1 MLGPLLAALL
11 LSGPALAN
19 GQNTHVWIT
28 LQAAQ
33 QVQDPELRALLADHQ
48 NALINGGMFPDGGYA
63 VNHPYGEAGHWEGV
77 HDPFRDWL
85 RENQD
90 PQDVPEL
97 VAFYMGMAS
106 HGMADQSFDAF
117 YFSESRVRDAD
128 DGWAEGESFDEASD
142 VIWTAVQGGSPVPER
157 QVPTQMPGI
166 YEEVGIE
173 VDPDTLD
180 DGQKLVISALE
191 LVALLGTNE
200 AKVAEYQALFPWG
213 GANLDAPLPGA
224 PADEARIVAAY
235 LDHLWVDLQEGDQP
249 LAVVATVPEQGSYG
263 WPTDATDVGS
273 RLGLVFSKAME
284 QGQVLPESLS
294 LVSQDGDRIA
304 VDTNLF
310 YGSGS
315 HVLHVVPQENLASDA
330 DYTLSLS
337 AGVQARDGRTL
348 PQDFS
353 FSFSTRAPPVD
364 TQDTGVAEQGCGGC
378 GGGSGGWVILAMLA
392 LFTRREP

>member
-1 MLGPLLAALL
+1 MLWALL
-11 LSGPALAN
+11 GGLALAN

-28 LQAAQ
+28 LQAAE
-33 QVQDPELRALLADHQ
+33 QVQDPALRVLLAENQ
-48 NALINGGMFPDGGYA
+48 NALINGSMFPDGGYA

-90 PQDVPEL
+90 PKDVPEL

-128 DGWAEGESFDEASD
+128 YGWAEGESFDEASD
-142 VIWTAVQGGSPVPER
+142 VIWTALNGGSPVPER
-157 QVPTQMPGI
+157 LVPTQMPGI

-173 VDPDTLD
+173 VDPSTLD
-180 DGQKLVISALE
+180 DGQRLVISALE

-213 GANLDAPLPGA
+213 GANLEQPLPGA

-235 LDHLWVDLQEGDQP
+235 LDSLWVDLQQGDQP
-249 LAVVATVPEQGSYG
+249 LAVVATVPESGAYG
-263 WPTDATDVGS
+263 WPTDSGDVGS

-284 QGQVLPESLS
+284 QGQVLPENLT
-294 LVSQDGDRIA
+294 LVAQDGAEIP
-304 VDTNLF
+304 VTTSLF

-315 HVLHVVPQENLASDA
+315 HVLHVVPQESLASDA
-330 DYTLSLS
+330 DYLLTLS
-337 AGVQARDGRTL
+337 AGVQAQDGRAL

-353 FSFSTRAPPVD
+353 FSFSTKDPPVD
-364 TQDTGVAEQGCGGC
+364 TQDSGAVEDGGCGGC
-378 GGGSGGWVILAMLA
+378 GGGGGGWVVLAMLA
-392 LFTRREP
+392 LFSRRGHASGH

>member
-1 MLGPLLAALL
+1 MIFCAL
-11 LSGPALAN
+11 LSGLALAN

-28 LQAAQ
+28 LQAAE
-33 QVQDPELRALLADHQ
+33 QVQDPTLRALLADNQ
-48 NALINGGMFPDGGYA
+48 NALINGSMFPDGGYA

-77 HDPFRDWL
+77 QDPFRDWL

-128 DGWAEGESFDEASD
+128 YGWAENESFDEASD
-142 VIWTAVQGGSPVPER
+142 VIWAALNGGSPVPVRE
-157 QVPTQMPGI
+157 VPAQMPGI
-166 YEEVGIE
+166 YEGVGIQ
-173 VDPDTLD
+173 VDPETLD

-213 GANLDAPLPGA
+213 GANLEQPLPGA

-235 LDHLWVDLQEGDQP
+235 LDSLWVDLRDGDQP
-249 LAVVATVPEQGSYG
+249 LAVVATVPAAGSYG
-263 WPTDATDVGS
+263 WPTDAADVGS
-273 RLGLVFSKAME
+273 RMGLVFSKAME
-284 QGQVLPESLS
+284 QDQVLPDNIVL
-294 LVSQDGDRIA
+294 LSQDGDVIA
-304 VDTNLF
+304 VSTDMF

-315 HVLHVVPQENLASDA
+315 HVLHVVPQENLALDT
-330 DYTLSLS
+330 DYSLSLV
-337 AGVQARDGRTL
+337 AGVQAQDGRSL

-353 FSFSTRAPPVD
+353 FSFSTRAPPAD
-364 TQDTGVAEQGCGGC
+364 TQDTGAEERGCGGC
-378 GGGSGGWVILAMLA
+378 GGGGGGWVVLGMLA
-392 LFTRREP
+392 LLTRRGNGSEH